1 MNSFDNDFSA
11 VSLKDFKSN
20 NLEKQ
25 NLFFRFLVINT
36 FLAFFL
42 LYSILYPTN
51 LYKKVVVKFFSYQ
64 LSINKIQ
71 IKIYHI
77 LFLIIGFYIS
87 LYIILKL
94 SVQRFI
100 VNKIETYK
108 QRMIRLNE
116 KWVIECEIW
125 LIFLIIICL
134 ISIYRNAQLFNKEI
148 KLEKKIIE
156 IDEKIK
162 KKENDKNN

>member
-42 LYSILYPTN
+42 LYSILYQTN

-156 IDEKIK
+156 IDEEIK